1 MDWKDLASTVAKSAP
16 ALGAALGGP
25 AMTYICYWPDGTW
38 CYRHELEQMSHM
50 SDDFARAELPENLIE
65 DEIHEFVQK
74 EIK

>member
-1 MDWKDLASTVAKSAP
+1 MI
-16 ALGAALGGP
+16 
-25 AMTYICYWPDGTW
+25 YICYWPDGTW
-38 CYRHELEQMSHM
+38 CYRHELEQMGHI